1 MDFWEKF
8 HQEWEELNRR
18 EEMRHAVKRNS
29 LNRKTKCKPIS
40 KIWAGGQWSKRLP
53 SKFWA
58 GGPKRSALEAVQ
70 TDKTVSRI
78 SSADKTRDG
87 SQRPCRRVWMPS
99 LLGVAFRPRSQPV

>member
-1 MDFWEKF
+1 MDFWKKF

-29 LNRKTKCKPIS
+29 LNRKTKCKPIP
-40 KIWAGGQWSKRLP
+40 KIWS
-53 SKFWA
+53 

-78 SSADKTRDG
+78 SSTDKTRDG
-87 SQRPCRRVWMPS
+87 SRRPCRRVWMPS
-99 LLGVAFRPRSQPV
+99 LLEVAFRPKSRRV